1 MPVLLKDYPTIKG
14 KDAERFLERQKENLR
29 KLKEKVL
36 KKLEEIKGRSEL

>member
-1 MPVLLKDYPTIKG
+1 MPASMKDYPTLKG
-14 KDAERFLERQKENLR
+14 KDAERFLKRQKENLR